1 MKITLK
7 EHKETTDLS
16 IHTLKFMIDCIR
28 AGGHELAGCHELDAR
43 INSIRQLKSEGRYE
57 EAKAIKDALPGI
69 YMGVYEDLHA
79 GTAQDK
85 AMAHNGIMVMDVDN
99 IGQVVAEELRQL
111 ILTSRVGKYVVFTF
125 ISPSGGLKIGVQT
138 DYRKHDP
145 EWYRHCY
152 KKIFK
157 LFVQLGAPEVNL
169 DNKTCNF
176 NRMTYL
182 SHDPDATF
190 NPKPSVMRLGSGREA
205 FDAMAAKEQRLMEQ
219 RRMASQSGT
228 YNERRARAY
237 ADKAVDSIISRMCA
251 GGRHDE
257 VYIICMVAFRC
268 GLGIEGATDY
278 LYLAK
283 SRGQYTESMSPRAKA
298 LDAYNTW
305 DGIVDSRFN
314 DCTDADHQQ
323 LAAQS
328 IASILAK
335 TA

>member
-7 EHKETTDLS
+7 QHFKASDTMTIRTLES
-16 IHTLKFMIDCIR
+16 IINCIR
-28 AGGHELAGCHELDAR
+28 AGGVNLGTR
-43 INSIRQLKSEGRYE
+43 IDTIRQLKSEGRKDD
-57 EAKAIKDALPGI
+57 ADAIKRTLPGI
-69 YMGVYEDLHA
+69 YMGVYEDLTA
-79 GTAQDK
+79 GTSVDK

-99 IGQVVAEELRQL
+99 IGQAVAEELRQL
-111 ILTSRVGKYVVFTF
+111 ILASPVGKYIAFTF
-125 ISPSGGLKIGVQT
+125 ISPSGGLKVGVMT
-138 DYRKHDP
+138 DYRKHVP
-145 EWYRHCY
+145 EWYKFAY
-152 KKIFK
+152 KKMLK
-157 LFVQLGAPEVNL
+157 LFVKLGAPEQEL
-169 DNKTCNF
+169 DGSTCNF
-176 NRMTYL
+176 NRLTYL

-190 NPKPSVMRLGSGREA
+190 NPKPSVFPLGRWRAE
-205 FDAMAAKEQRLMEQ
+205 FDAIAANEQRLMEQ

-298 LDAYNTW
+298 IDAHKSW
-305 DGIVDSRFN
+305 DGIVYSWLN
-314 DCTDADHQQ
+314 DYTDADHKQI
-323 LAAQS
+323 ASQS